1 MCFKYHCIDCKQNK
15 YSSCKDYDEDT
26 RKCGDGT
33 EPVPTIR
40 IPQKCG
46 TCVTIRGAIRGLR
59 VLLFREPWLATEGLA
74 GAPKKESWEMGVDEK
89 HDWDHDYQSGGED
102 EDGYTQ
108 EKRKAIREEAER
120 AVAARWDAMKK
131 EQEENSQ

>member
-1 MCFKYHCIDCKQNK
+1 MCFQYHCIDCKQYK
-15 YSSCKDYDEDT
+15 YNSCKDYDENT

-33 EPVPTIR
+33 EPIQTVRTPL
-40 IPQKCG
+40 KCG
-46 TCVTIRGAIRGLR
+46 TCVTIRGAIRSLR

-74 GAPKKESWEMGVDEK
+74 GAPKKESWEEVEER

-108 EKRKAIREEAER
+108 EKRKAVREHAER
-120 AVAARWDAMKK
+120 AVAARWETMKK
-131 EQEENSQ
+131 EQEQNSH

>member
-1 MCFKYHCIDCKQNK
+1 MCFQYPCIDCKQIK
-15 YSSCKDYDEDT
+15 YHACENYDENT

-33 EPVPTIR
+33 EPIQTIR

-46 TCVTIRGAIRGLR
+46 TCVTIRGVIHSLR
-59 VLLFREPWLATEGLA
+59 VLLFREPWLATEGVA
-74 GAPKKESWEMGVDEK
+74 GAPKKESWEMESEQK

-108 EKRKAIREEAER
+108 EKRKAIRGEAER
-120 AVAARWDAMKK
+120 AVTERWNAMKK
-131 EQEENSQ
+131 EQEQESQ